1 MLQIAILMGGLAT
14 RLYPITKNIPKSMIE
29 VAGEPFIVHQLRKL
43 SLQGIKNVVLCVG
56 HLGSKIEPILKDGSE
71 YGVKLKYSYDTKKLL
86 GTGGA
91 IKKALPL
98 LGKEF
103 FVLYG
108 DSWLEI
114 NYLSVYRSFK
124 ESGCKGLMT
133 VFKNEGKWDSSNVEI
148 EKNKIKKYSKT
159 KKNIRMTHIDYGL
172 GIFNQS
178 VFKIYADETK
188 FDLAQ
193 VYEDLL
199 KIGELASFEAENR
212 FYEIGSHEGLIEL
225 NQLLK
230 KNK

>member
-114 NYLSVYRSFK
+114 NYLSVYRYFK